1 MDIEITE
8 TRSDHRS
15 INIPKETCFQ
25 IDGILYAT
33 QNSFDQEEIFIVTIT
48 KRNYHRPPFQLAG
61 RFSTKRKNTPRSSP
75 PPLKIHVASR
85 LICFFFSTPLKR
97 ARTYTSAVTCN
108 TGRSIFR
115 TFSFNGSRPFRCFLP
130 AAVCKE
136 SHTHT
141 HTHRRGGGGGGFVF
155 LKRGTDCREVS
166 RKKERKK
173 GVEEIGRRIA
183 VTRCSININSS
194 PRLLVIIFFN
204 QETG

>member
-136 SHTHT
+136 SYTHI
-141 HTHRRGGGGGGFVF
+141 HRRGGGGGGGFVF

-166 RKKERKK
+166 RKKERKEE
-173 GVEEIGRRIA
+173 VEEIGRRIA

>member
-15 INIPKETCFQ
+15 INIPKCFQ

-136 SHTHT
+136 SYTHT
-141 HTHRRGGGGGGFVF
+141 HT
-155 LKRGTDCREVS
+155 
-166 RKKERKK
+166 
-173 GVEEIGRRIA
+173 EEEEEEEDLY
-183 VTRCSININSS
+183 S
-194 PRLLVIIFFN
+194 
-204 QETG
+204 

>member
-136 SHTHT
+136 SYTHT
-141 HTHRRGGGGGGFVF
+141 HTQKRRRRRRICIPEAWHRLSRGFS
-155 LKRGTDCREVS
+155 KE
-166 RKKERKK
+166 RKKERS
-173 GVEEIGRRIA
+173 GRDRA
-183 VTRCSININSS
+183 QNRGDEV
-194 PRLLVIIFFN
+194 LYKY
-204 QETG
+204 